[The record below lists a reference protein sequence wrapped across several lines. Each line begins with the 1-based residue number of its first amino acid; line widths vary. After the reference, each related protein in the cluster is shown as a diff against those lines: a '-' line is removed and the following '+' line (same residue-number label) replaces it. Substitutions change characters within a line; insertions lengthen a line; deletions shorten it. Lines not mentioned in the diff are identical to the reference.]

1 MTTTPMAVHLLAIA
15 ASLVYLYSVASALR
29 RSRMAVRQ
37 SLLWIISGLAFLGTS
52 IFPQVLIW
60 TAEQLGFVA
69 PSNAA
74 FVVWLLALT
83 ALMFYQ
89 SLTTSRQTSQIKT
102 LCQELAVLHAQLE
115 RRAEE

>member
-1 MTTTPMAVHLLAIA
+1 MSTTPLPIQLLAVA
-15 ASLVYLYSVASALR
+15 ASLVYLYCVVAALR

-37 SLLWIISGLAFLGTS
+37 SLLWIVSGAAFLVTS
-52 IFPQVLIW
+52 IFPQPLIW
-60 TAEQLGFVA
+60 TADKFGFEV

-89 SLTTSRQTSQIKT
+89 SLTTSRQTAQLKT
-102 LCQELAVLHAQLE
+102 LCQELAVLHAELE
-115 RRAEE
+115 QQANK